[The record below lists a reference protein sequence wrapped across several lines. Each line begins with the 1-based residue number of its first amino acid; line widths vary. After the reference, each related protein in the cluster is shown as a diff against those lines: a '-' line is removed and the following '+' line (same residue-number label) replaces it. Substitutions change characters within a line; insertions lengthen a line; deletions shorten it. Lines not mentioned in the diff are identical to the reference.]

1 MVWDQIVPFAESA
14 RERRVTTSEL
24 TRSIQKR
31 LDTLPNWLRQLTAVS
46 FLFFL
51 AKGMLW
57 LGVAAWII
65 L

>member
-1 MVWDQIVPFAESA
+1 MTTDQLTSAIRKRFAG
-14 RERRVTTSEL
+14 
-24 TRSIQKR
+24 
-31 LDTLPNWLRQLTAVS
+31 LPNWLRQLTALS

-57 LGVAAWII
+57 LGLAAWLI

>member
-1 MVWDQIVPFAESA
+1 MHSAQLNSPGREAMTTNQLTSAIRKRFAG
-14 RERRVTTSEL
+14 
-24 TRSIQKR
+24 
-31 LDTLPNWLRQLTAVS
+31 LPNWLRQLTALS

-57 LGVAAWII
+57 LGLAAWLI